1 MRKGSLNFKQITKNT
16 DHFDL
21 EGMISPTFV
30 NNGNTTVRVLFQE
43 IPPKGQFAFNFP
55 PLILTG
61 SIPVTFLSGEG
72 KNLVNVYF
80 GAEFGNEEK
89 KCN

>member
-1 MRKGSLNFKQITKNT
+1 MRKGSVNFKQITKST

-30 NNGNTTVRVLFQE
+30 NNGNTTVKVLFQN
-43 IPPKGQFAFNFP
+43 IPPKGQIALDFP
-55 PLILTG
+55 NLILTG
-61 SIPVTFLSGEG
+61 TVPVQFLKGTEEQI

-80 GAEFGNEEK
+80 GTEEK